1 LLNNHRKSM
10 MEFKRGNLLEEDVE
24 ALVNTV
30 NCVGVMGRGIALQF
44 KQAFPE
50 NFKRYKK
57 ACDAGEVEPGKM
69 FVVETGQILSPRYI
83 VNFPT
88 KQHWK
93 GNSKLADI
101 RSGLRALV
109 LDVAQL
115 GIRSIAIPPLGCGN
129 GGLDW
134 AVVRPLIVEA
144 FSELPDVRVVVFE
157 MGQVPA
163 SQEMAVGTQLPTMT
177 RGRALVVSLFEQY
190 GLPGYALGR
199 LEAQKLVY
207 FLKEAGEPFER
218 LSYVKHQYGPYAEV
232 LNHALQGMEGHYI
245 RGYGD
250 RTAQSEMVV
259 LPQGKR
265 AADAFLQ
272 GDREAL
278 ERLERVSRL
287 IEGFETPYG
296 MEMLATLHWVVTRE
310 NPGAADDVEVAIA
323 LVHSWNER
331 KARIFKVPHLRKGWA
346 RLKEQGWLEGS
357 IDAGSEIAGEDQ
369 QFQIQPPTDQ

>member
-1 LLNNHRKSM
+1 M

-115 GIRSIAIPPLGCGN
+115 GIQSIAIPPLGCGN

-190 GLPGYALGR
+190 GGGRAREDVCGRDGANFVAALYCQLPD
-199 LEAQKLVY
+199 EA
-207 FLKEAGEPFER
+207 
-218 LSYVKHQYGPYAEV
+218 
-232 LNHALQGMEGHYI
+232 
-245 RGYGD
+245 
-250 RTAQSEMVV
+250 
-259 LPQGKR
+259 
-265 AADAFLQ
+265 
-272 GDREAL
+272 AL
-278 ERLERVSRL
+278 E
-287 IEGFETPYG
+287 
-296 MEMLATLHWVVTRE
+296 
-310 NPGAADDVEVAIA
+310 
-323 LVHSWNER
+323 
-331 KARIFKVPHLRKGWA
+331 
-346 RLKEQGWLEGS
+346 
-357 IDAGSEIAGEDQ
+357 GEL
-369 QFQIQPPTDQ
+369 